1 MAHTIS
7 LAGRRALVTGGG
19 RGIGRSIALALA
31 KAGADVAIAS
41 RSHAELETVARE
53 IEYLGRHALPL
64 VVDLMNREAIG
75 ARVKQAGD
83 ELGGLDI
90 LVNNAGGTIH
100 AGTALLNPLDHDAH
114 AFEDNIFLNLMQVF
128 YTTKSAIP
136 YMVKQ
141 KWGRIINIGS
151 SGGDHHGMGPVSYA
165 TAKHGLVGFTR
176 SMAYALAPH
185 GININVISP
194 GLTETR
200 VLDWEH
206 MVHLYKVASI
216 EEAKTKAVDKTALKR
231 LLDPDE
237 SGPSPFCSLPT
248 KARDYR
254 PGYWGGRWIP
264 RLSGVRFLP

>member
-1 MAHTIS
+1 MAQTIS
-7 LAGRRALVTGGG
+7 IAGRRALVTGGG

-31 KAGADVAIAS
+31 NAGADVAIAARS
-41 RSHAELETVARE
+41 RGELETVAQE
-53 IEYLGRHALPL
+53 IRKLGRHAVPL
-64 VVDLMNREAIG
+64 VLDLMSREAIG
-75 ARVKQAGD
+75 AGVKQAAE

-100 AGTALLNPLDHDAH
+100 AGTELLDPLNHDSQ
-114 AFEDNIFLNLMQVF
+114 AFEDNLFLNLMQVF
-128 YTTKSAIP
+128 HTTKAAIP
-136 YMVKQ
+136 YMIAR

-151 SGGDHHGMGPVSYA
+151 SGGDHHGMGPVSYT

-206 MVHLYKVASI
+206 MKHLYKVASAD
-216 EEAKTKAVDKTALKR
+216 EAKKKAVDKTALKR

-237 SGPSPFCSLPT
+237 FGPVAVLLASDAGAAIT
-248 KARDYR
+248 GQVIGVDA
-254 PGYWGGRWIP
+254 GY
-264 RLSGVRFLP
+264 LV